1 VPDRLHAASRFRH
14 DDREPPPAPLPPWVE
29 QIPVD
34 ADETP
39 RVHHLDRPPVANPL
53 EDGMAQ
59 LLGAEV
65 RRDVE

>member
-1 VPDRLHAASRFRH
+1 MGGRLHAASRFRR
-14 DDREPPPAPLPPWVE
+14 DGRVPLPAPLPPWVE

-34 ADETP
+34 VAENP
-39 RVHHLDRPPVANPL
+39 SVVHLDRPSDANPL
-53 EDGMAQ
+53 GDGKAH